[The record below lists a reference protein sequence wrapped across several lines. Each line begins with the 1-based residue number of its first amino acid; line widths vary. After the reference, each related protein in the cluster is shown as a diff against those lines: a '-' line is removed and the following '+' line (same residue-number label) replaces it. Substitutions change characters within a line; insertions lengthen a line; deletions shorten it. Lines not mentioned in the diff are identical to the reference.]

1 MEKLYFTLPGYRM
14 ALLQIG
20 QNCSRI
26 EMTGN
31 HSYGVCGKDVILY
44 LVDVDDEVVGLRLV
58 GGYVNR
64 IKTASLG
71 EWFSIMVEVFTRQ
84 AGANPELVTKDFYYE
99 WVDVL

>member
-20 QNCSRI
+20 HNCSRI

-44 LVDVDDEVVGLRLV
+44 LVNDDDDVIGLRLV
-58 GGYVNR
+58 GGYINR

-71 EWFSIMVEVFTRQ
+71 ELFSIMVEVFTRQ
-84 AGANPELVTKDFYYE
+84 AGANPELVTKDFHYE

>member
-1 MEKLYFTLPGYRM
+1 MEKRYFALPGYRM

-44 LVDVDDEVVGLRLV
+44 LVDVDDEVVGLRLI

-64 IKTASLG
+64 IKTSSLG

-84 AGANPELVTKDFYYE
+84 AGANPQLVTEDFHYE

>member
-1 MEKLYFTLPGYRM
+1 MEKLYFTLPDYRM

-44 LVDVDDEVVGLRLV
+44 LVNDDDEVIGLRLV

-71 EWFSIMVEVFTRQ
+71 ELFSIMVEVFTRQ
-84 AGANPELVTKDFYYE
+84 AGANPNLVTEDFHYE

>member
-1 MEKLYFTLPGYRM
+1 MEKRYFALPGYRM

-44 LVDVDDEVVGLRLV
+44 LVNDDDEVIGLVLK
-58 GGYVNR
+58 GGYINR
-64 IKTASLG
+64 IKTSSLG
-71 EWFSIMVEVFTRQ
+71 VMVEVFIRQ
-84 AGANPELVTKDFYYE
+84 AGANPELVTKDFRYE

>member
-20 QNCSRI
+20 QNYSRI

-44 LVDVDDEVVGLRLV
+44 LVNSDDEVIGLRLI

-71 EWFSIMVEVFTRQ
+71 ELFSIIVEVFTRR
-84 AGANPELVTKDFYYE
+84 AGANPDLVTEDFYYE